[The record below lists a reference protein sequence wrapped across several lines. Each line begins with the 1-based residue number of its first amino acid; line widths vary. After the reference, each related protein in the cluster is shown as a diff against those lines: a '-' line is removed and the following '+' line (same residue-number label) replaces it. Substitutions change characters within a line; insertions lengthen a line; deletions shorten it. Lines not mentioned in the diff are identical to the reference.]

1 MARAHLALLSPS
13 ESVGYASKRLFA
25 NYKANV
31 TNVCMLFVISKE
43 WQRGIGFGW
52 GTKAQLCTETQC
64 PLSRHSLC
72 STEEQM
78 GARAPKML
86 RGPTRAVPAQRPV

>member
-1 MARAHLALLSPS
+1 MAHLALLSPS
-13 ESVGYASKRLFA
+13 ESVGYASKRLFV

-31 TNVCMLFVISKE
+31 TKVCMLFVISKE

-52 GTKAQLCTETQC
+52 GTKAQLCTETQR
-64 PLSRHSLC
+64 PLSRHDALC